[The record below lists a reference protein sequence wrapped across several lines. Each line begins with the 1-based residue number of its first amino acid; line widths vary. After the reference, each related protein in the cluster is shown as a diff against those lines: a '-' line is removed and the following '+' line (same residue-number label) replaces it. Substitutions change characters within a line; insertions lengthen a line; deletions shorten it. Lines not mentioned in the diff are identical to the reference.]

1 MKQKHFMLLS
11 RGMQDTMVV
20 LGPCNACFC
29 SVSFCNVAS
38 VSAKPYGRGQWLLKL
53 CSHWHFRIHII
64 TKMHESAQHSCTKML
79 VSKRSVGDALWRH
92 RGRGMLA
99 IVSSSRCLHSSWIG
113 SLTACFWSNI
123 LYPLG
128 ASCDQSPHPTPPLWS
143 IKIYLFFFVSWP
155 GCPEKLH
162 IAVLG
167 S

>member
-1 MKQKHFMLLS
+1 MFYASFK
-11 RGMQDTMVV
+11 RNTGYN
-20 LGPCNACFC
+20 G
-29 SVSFCNVAS
+29 SVGTLQCLFLQCLILQCCKCQCKTLWEGTVT
-38 VSAKPYGRGQWLLKL
+38 VLKL
-53 CSHWHFRIHII
+53 CSHWHFRIYII

-92 RGRGMLA
+92 RGWGMLA

-113 SLTACFWSNI
+113 SLTARFWSNI

-143 IKIYLFFFVSWP
+143 IRIYLFFFVSWP